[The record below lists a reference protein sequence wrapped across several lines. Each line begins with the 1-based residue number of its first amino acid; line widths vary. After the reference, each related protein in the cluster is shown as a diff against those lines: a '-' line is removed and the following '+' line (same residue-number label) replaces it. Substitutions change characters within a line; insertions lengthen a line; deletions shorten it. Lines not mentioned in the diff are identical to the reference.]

1 MRGLKQEEAATPS
14 ESGSK
19 IPWRGYIS
27 PNKIWSLSS
36 MSPLGHKLARK
47 EGNLV
52 KLKSRQ
58 LLLLKLEYRK
68 EINTCGMDV

>member
-1 MRGLKQEEAATPS
+1 
-14 ESGSK
+14 
-19 IPWRGYIS
+19 
-27 PNKIWSLSS
+27 
-36 MSPLGHKLARK
+36 MSPLGHNLARK
-47 EGNLV
+47 EVNLV